1 MNNDRLNGIT
11 TFVRA
16 VEAGSFSLAAE
27 RMNLTRSAV
36 GKTIARLEQRLGV
49 LLFQRTSRKQKLTT
63 EGQAYYER
71 CVRALAELDTAEA
84 ELNSGRLQPQGV
96 LRISAPKLIGRH
108 CITPVLTTLIERYPD
123 LQIEMIYSDR
133 VADLIEDRLD
143 LAVRIGPLADSNSL
157 VARPLG
163 QQHQALCAS
172 PAYLARH
179 GVPESVSALNGH
191 RAIAYHRGGQDL
203 VWQTLFAHTPG
214 LTLDIRLRLDDLHS
228 LTDAAIA
235 GVGLAWLP
243 DWQLA
248 QFIRNRQLTAVLPE
262 LQLLPTEIHVVWPQT
277 RFLPAKTRIAID
289 TLLADAP
296 AVLRDQISPR

>member
-133 VADLIEDRLD
+133 VADLIEDGLD
-143 LAVRIGPLADSNSL
+143 LAVRIGPLADSTSL

>member
-63 EGQAYYER
+63 EGQVYYER
-71 CVRALAELDTAEA
+71 CLRALAELDAADA

-133 VADLIEDRLD
+133 VADLIEDGLD
-143 LAVRIGPLADSNSL
+143 LAVRIGPLADSSSL

-172 PAYLARH
+172 PAYLARY
-179 GVPESVSALNGH
+179 GAPESVVALNRH
-191 RAIAYHRGGQDL
+191 RAIAYHRAGQDL
-203 VWQTLFAHTPG
+203 VWQTLFANTQG
-214 LTLDIRLRLDDLHS
+214 LTVDIRLRLDDLHS

-248 QFIRNRQLTAVLPE
+248 QFIRSRQLTAVLPE
-262 LQLLPTEIHVVWPQT
+262 LQLLPTEIHIVWPQT
-277 RFLPAKTRIAID
+277 RFLAAKTRIAID

-296 AVLRDQISPR
+296 ALLHGQIGPR

>member
-63 EGQAYYER
+63 EGQVYYER
-71 CVRALAELDTAEA
+71 CLRALAELDAADA

-133 VADLIEDRLD
+133 VADLIEDGLD
-143 LAVRIGPLADSNSL
+143 LAVRIGPLADSSSL

-172 PAYLARH
+172 PAYLARYAA
-179 GVPESVSALNGH
+179 PESVVALNGH
-191 RAIAYHRGGQDL
+191 RAIAYHRAGQDL
-203 VWQTLFAHTPG
+203 VWQTLFANTQG
-214 LTLDIRLRLDDLHS
+214 LTVDIRLRLDDLHS

-248 QFIRNRQLTAVLPE
+248 QFIRSRQLTAVLPE
-262 LQLLPTEIHVVWPQT
+262 LQLLPTEIHIVWPQT
-277 RFLPAKTRIAID
+277 RFLAAKTRIAID

-296 AVLRDQISPR
+296 ALLHGQIGPR

>member
-16 VEAGSFSLAAE
+16 VEAGSFSLAAA

-63 EGQAYYER
+63 EGQVYYER
-71 CVRALAELDTAEA
+71 CLRALAELDAADA
-84 ELNSGRLQPQGV
+84 ELNSGRLQPQGI
-96 LRISAPKLIGRH
+96 LRISAPKLLGRH
-108 CITPVLTTLIERYPD
+108 CITPVLTALIERYPE

-133 VADLIEDRLD
+133 VADLIEDGLD
-143 LAVRIGPLADSNSL
+143 LAVRIGPLADSSSL

-191 RAIAYHRGGQDL
+191 RAIAYHRTGQDL
-203 VWQTLFAHTPG
+203 VWQTLFANTQG
-214 LTLDIRLRLDDLHS
+214 LTVDIRLRLDDLHS
-228 LTDAAIA
+228 LADAAIA
-235 GVGLAWLP
+235 AVGLAWLP

-248 QFIRNRQLTAVLPE
+248 QFIRSRQLTAVLPE
-262 LQLLPTEIHVVWPQT
+262 LQLLPTEIYIVWPQT

-296 AVLRDQISPR
+296 TMLRGQISPR

>member
-133 VADLIEDRLD
+133 VADLIEDGLD
-143 LAVRIGPLADSNSL
+143 LAVRIGPLADSTSL

-262 LQLLPTEIHVVWPQT
+262 LQLLPTEIHVIWPQT

>member
-63 EGQAYYER
+63 EGQVYYER
-71 CVRALAELDTAEA
+71 CLRALAELDAADA
-84 ELNSGRLQPQGV
+84 ELNSGRLQPQGI
-96 LRISAPKLIGRH
+96 LRISAPKLLGRH
-108 CITPVLTTLIERYPD
+108 CITPVLTALIERYPE

-133 VADLIEDRLD
+133 VADLIEDGLD
-143 LAVRIGPLADSNSL
+143 LAVRIGPLADSSSL

-191 RAIAYHRGGQDL
+191 RAIAYHRTGQDL
-203 VWQTLFAHTPG
+203 VWQTLFANTQG
-214 LTLDIRLRLDDLHS
+214 LTVDIRLRLDDLHS
-228 LTDAAIA
+228 LADAAIA

-248 QFIRNRQLTAVLPE
+248 QFIRTRQLTAVLPE
-262 LQLLPTEIHVVWPQT
+262 LQLLPTEIYIVWPQT

-296 AVLRDQISPR
+296 AMLRGQISPR

>member
-63 EGQAYYER
+63 EGQVYYER
-71 CVRALAELDTAEA
+71 CLRALAELDAADA

-133 VADLIEDRLD
+133 VADLIEDGLD
-143 LAVRIGPLADSNSL
+143 LAVRVGPWPTAAAWWRDRLDNNIRHCAPRPLIWPATAPLKAWWHSMGIAPLRTIVQDRIWSGKRFCQH
-157 VARPLG
+157 ARPHGRYSLKAG
-163 QQHQALCAS
+163 RFAFPDRRSHRRRGFGLAARLATGAVHTQ
-172 PAYLARH
+172 PAIDRRFAR
-179 GVPESVSALNGH
+179 
-191 RAIAYHRGGQDL
+191 
-203 VWQTLFAHTPG
+203 T
-214 LTLDIRLRLDDLHS
+214 
-228 LTDAAIA
+228 AAIA
-235 GVGLAWLP
+235 
-243 DWQLA
+243 
-248 QFIRNRQLTAVLPE
+248 N
-262 LQLLPTEIHVVWPQT
+262 
-277 RFLPAKTRIAID
+277 
-289 TLLADAP
+289 
-296 AVLRDQISPR
+296 

>member
-63 EGQAYYER
+63 EGQVYYER
-71 CVRALAELDTAEA
+71 CLRALAELDAADA

-96 LRISAPKLIGRH
+96 LRVSAPKLIGRH
-108 CITPVLTTLIERYPD
+108 CITPTLTPLIERYPE
-123 LQIEMIYSDR
+123 LRIEIIYSDR
-133 VADLIEDRLD
+133 VADLIEDGLD
-143 LAVRIGPLADSNSL
+143 LAVRIGPLADSGSL

-163 QQHQALCAS
+163 RQHQVLCAS

-179 GVPESVSALNGH
+179 GVPDSVAALNGH
-191 RAIAYHRGGQDL
+191 HAIAYHRAGQDL
-203 VWQTLFAHTPG
+203 VWQTLFANTQGP
-214 LTLDIRLRLDDLHS
+214 TVDIRLRLDDLHS

-243 DWQLA
+243 DWQLL
-248 QFIRNRQLTAVLPE
+248 QFIRTRQLNAVLPK
-262 LQLLPTEIHVVWPQT
+262 LQLLPTEIYIVWPQT
-277 RFLPAKTRIAID
+277 RFLPAKTRVAID

-296 AVLRDQISPR
+296 AILRNQISPR

>member
-133 VADLIEDRLD
+133 VADLIEDGLD
-143 LAVRIGPLADSNSL
+143 LAVRIGPLADSTSL

-248 QFIRNRQLTAVLPE
+248 QFIRNRQLTTVLPE
-262 LQLLPTEIHVVWPQT
+262 LQLLPTEIHVIWPQT

>member
-63 EGQAYYER
+63 EGQVYYER
-71 CVRALAELDTAEA
+71 CLRALAELDAADA
-84 ELNSGRLQPQGV
+84 ELNSGRLQPQGI
-96 LRISAPKLIGRH
+96 LRISAPKLLGRH
-108 CITPVLTTLIERYPD
+108 CITPVLTALIERYPE

-133 VADLIEDRLD
+133 VADLIEDGLD
-143 LAVRIGPLADSNSL
+143 LAVRIGPLADSSSL

-191 RAIAYHRGGQDL
+191 RAIAYHRTGQDL
-203 VWQTLFAHTPG
+203 VWQTLFANTQG
-214 LTLDIRLRLDDLHS
+214 LTVDIRLRLDDLHS
-228 LTDAAIA
+228 LADAAIA

-248 QFIRNRQLTAVLPE
+248 QFIRSRQLTAVLPE
-262 LQLLPTEIHVVWPQT
+262 LQLLPTEIYIVWPQT

-296 AVLRDQISPR
+296 AMLRGQISPR

>member
-36 GKTIARLEQRLGV
+36 GKTIARLEQRVGV

-133 VADLIEDRLD
+133 VADLIEDGLD
-143 LAVRIGPLADSNSL
+143 LAVRIGPLADSTSL

-248 QFIRNRQLTAVLPE
+248 QFIRNRQLTTVLPE
-262 LQLLPTEIHVVWPQT
+262 LQLLPTEIHVIWPQT

>member
-1 MNNDRLNGIT
+1 MNDRLNGIT

-63 EGQAYYER
+63 EGQIYYER
-71 CVRALAELDTAEA
+71 CLRALAELDAADA
-84 ELNSGRLQPQGV
+84 ELNSGRIQPQGV

-108 CITPVLTTLIERYPD
+108 CITPVLTPLIERYPQ
-123 LQIEMIYSDR
+123 LQLNLIYSDQ
-133 VADLIEDRLD
+133 VADLIEEGLD
-143 LAVRIGPLADSNSL
+143 LAVRIGPLLDSSSL

-163 QQHQALCAS
+163 RQHQALCAS

-179 GVPESVSALNGH
+179 GLPDSVDALTGH
-191 RAIAYHRGGQDL
+191 RAIAYHRAGQDL
-203 VWQTLFAHTPG
+203 VWQTLSANTQG
-214 LTLDIRLRLDDLHS
+214 LAVDIRLRLDDLHS

-235 GVGLAWLP
+235 GMGLAWLP

-248 QFIRNRQLTAVLPE
+248 QFIRSGQLIAVLPE
-262 LQLLPTEIHVVWPQT
+262 LQLLPTDIHIVWPQT
-277 RFLPAKTRIAID
+277 RFLPAKTRVAID

-296 AVLRDQISPR
+296 AMLRGQTSPR

>member
-1 MNNDRLNGIT
+1 MNNDRLTGIT

-71 CVRALAELDTAEA
+71 CLRALAELDAADA

-133 VADLIEDRLD
+133 IADLIEDRLD
-143 LAVRIGPLADSNSL
+143 LAVRIGPLADSSSL
-157 VARPLG
+157 VARQLG

-179 GVPESVSALNGH
+179 GVPGSVAALNGH
-191 RAIAYHRGGQDL
+191 RAIAYHRAGQDL
-203 VWQTLFAHTPG
+203 VWQTLFANTQG
-214 LTLDIRLRLDDLHS
+214 LTVDIRLRLDDLHS

-248 QFIRNRQLTAVLPE
+248 HFIRSRQLSAVLPE
-262 LQLLPTEIHVVWPQT
+262 LQLLPTEIHIVWQQT

-296 AVLRDQISPR
+296 AVLRGQINPR